1 MRIVWKLVRWL
12 VALVVLLVAVAYV
25 LPRNVAVERS
35 VTINAAPEAV
45 FPLVNSLQNMSRWS
59 PWLDRDPDTRLTYE
73 GPGAGVGNRMVW
85 TSDHPQVGNG
95 SQEITASV
103 ENSQVVT
110 AIDFGPMGTA
120 MATITLAPDGSG
132 TVATWGFQTDMGL
145 NPLARWM
152 SLMMDRWV
160 GADYERGL
168 DRLKALAEA
177 E

>member
-1 MRIVWKLVRWL
+1 MRIVWKLLRWL
-12 VALVVLLVAVAYV
+12 VALAVILIAVAYV
-25 LPRNVAVERS
+25 LPRNVTVERS

-59 PWLDRDPDTRLTYE
+59 PWLERDPETKLTYD
-73 GPGAGVGNRMVW
+73 GPVTGVGNRMTW

-95 SQEITASV
+95 MQEITLSV
-103 ENSQVVT
+103 ENAQVDT

-120 MATITLAPDGSG
+120 MASITLASEGAG
-132 TVATWGFQTDMGL
+132 TKATWGFATDLGM

-152 SLMMDRWV
+152 GLMMDRWV

-177 E
+177 G